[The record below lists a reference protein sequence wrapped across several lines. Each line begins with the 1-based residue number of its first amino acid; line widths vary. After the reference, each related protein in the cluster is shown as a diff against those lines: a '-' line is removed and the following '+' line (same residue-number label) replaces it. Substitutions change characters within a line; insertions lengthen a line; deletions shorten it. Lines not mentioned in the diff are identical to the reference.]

1 MRYPWA
7 NTFLLVLITAE
18 LVSGLVGLM
27 SGSPRAAIFIQIHR
41 VAGYGIVVL
50 LAWKAANVLLSL
62 RWPRHAAPR
71 AASLVLSAILLV
83 TLGLGFWWSF
93 AGAFSF
99 AWFSGV
105 SWHIYA
111 GVALAP
117 VLVWHSLYQ
126 TRGLPVSFW
135 ADRRSFLR
143 LAGLG
148 LLAAGTWQLGELVA
162 RASALPG
169 STRRFTG
176 SYEASSFSGNA
187 FPTTSWL
194 NDRPAPVDPARR
206 TLSVRGAVAND
217 LSLEVADLGHERS
230 LEATLDCTGGWH
242 STQVWRG
249 TLVAELLDRAR
260 TSDTA
265 ASVTFRSV
273 TGYSRRFSVAEA
285 RSYVLATHVGGEVLS
300 HGHGSPL
307 RLVAPGK
314 RGFEWVKWVEAI
326 EVNESSRWWQSPL
339 PLQ

>member
-1 MRYPWA
+1 MIA
-7 NTFLLVLITAE
+7 VE
-18 LVSGLVGLM
+18 LVSGLAGLM

-41 VAGYGIVVL
+41 VAGYGIVLL
-50 LAWKAANVLLSL
+50 LAWKVANVLRSL
-62 RWPRHAAPR
+62 RWPRQTAPR

-83 TLGLGFWWSF
+83 TLSLGFWWSF
-93 AGAFSF
+93 AGAFAF
-99 AWFSGV
+99 IWFSGV

-126 TRGLPVSFW
+126 TRGLPIAFW
-135 ADRRSFLR
+135 GDRRSFLR
-143 LAGLG
+143 LAGLAMVG
-148 LLAAGTWQLGELVA
+148 VGTWRLGELAA
-162 RASALPG
+162 RASDIPG

-176 SYEASSFSGNA
+176 SYEAGSFSGNA

-194 NDRPAPVDPARR
+194 NDRPAPIDATRWV
-206 TLSVRGAVAND
+206 LSVSGAVANE
-217 LSLEVADLGHERS
+217 LRLGLADLGRDGS
-230 LEATLDCTGGWH
+230 FEATLDCTGGWH

-249 TLVAELLDRAR
+249 MPVADLLDRADV
-260 TSDTA
+260 SDTA

-273 TGYSRRFSVAEA
+273 TGYNRRFSIKDA
-285 RSYVLATHVGGEVLS
+285 RSYLLATSVGGETLS

-307 RLVAPGK
+307 RLVAAGK

>member
-1 MRYPWA
+1 MTYPWA
-7 NTFLLVLITAE
+7 NTLLLALIAAE
-18 LVSGLVGLM
+18 LLSGLAGLM
-27 SGSPRAAIFIQIHR
+27 SGSPRAAIFIQVHR
-41 VAGYGIVVL
+41 VAGYGIVLL

-83 TLGLGFWWSF
+83 TLALGFWWSF
-93 AGAFSF
+93 AGEFSF
-99 AWFSGV
+99 RWFSGV

-117 VLVWHSLYQ
+117 VLGWHSLYQ
-126 TRGLPVSFW
+126 TRGLPVAFW

-143 LAGLG
+143 LAGLAVV
-148 LLAAGTWQLGELVA
+148 AAGTWRLGELVA
-162 RASALPG
+162 SASALPG

-176 SYEASSFSGNA
+176 SYEAGSFSGNA

-194 NDRPAPVDPARR
+194 NDRPAPIDATRW
-206 TLSVRGAVAND
+206 TLSVRGAVEDELD
-217 LSLEVADLGHERS
+217 LAVADLGRTGS
-230 LEATLDCTGGWH
+230 VEATLDCTGGWH

-249 TLVAELLDRAR
+249 TPVAELLDRAGV
-260 TSDTA
+260 SGTA

-273 TGYSRRFSVAEA
+273 TGYNRRFSIVDA
-285 RSYVLATHVGGEVLS
+285 RNYLLASSVGGEPLS
-300 HGHGSPL
+300 HGHGFPL